1 MLQCLKD
8 MSLKKARV
16 TFNFKALRLLLAAAA
31 SSQLSYEAALT
42 HPFPRSQFEVRESGI
57 YSWRKISV
65 RMCLCMLNFPSF
77 RELGS
82 DS

>member
-31 SSQLSYEAALT
+31 SSQLSYEAVHSPTLSPG
-42 HPFPRSQFEVRESGI
+42 HNLRKGI
-57 YSWRKISV
+57 QNI
-65 RMCLCMLNFPSF
+65 LLAQNFCAYVSLYVKLSLF
-77 RELGS
+77 SRIGF
-82 DS
+82 

>member
-42 HPFPRSQFEVRESGI
+42 HPFPRSQFEERNPEYTPGAKFLCVCV
-57 YSWRKISV
+57 SV
-65 RMCLCMLNFPSF
+65 C
-77 RELGS
+77 
-82 DS
+82 